1 MDYLEYID
9 NNILHEFRLYSTKIK
24 RIADLN
30 QGIHGINHLLRV
42 LLFTLLICNS
52 LKISSHHRNIASIAA
67 LYHDIGRKN
76 DDADL
81 IHGLFSWRK
90 AKKYIVEDF
99 SKNDLNIIRYIIE
112 NHCIP
117 DEIALDNVY
126 AYNISNK
133 YEAQSLLNIV
143 KDADSLDVMRLG
155 AFEKKYLRYEDSKK
169 LIPIAKYINSL
180 NDEVQ
185 KL

>member
-1 MDYLEYID
+1 MSKLEPLSD
-9 NNILHEFRLYSTKIK
+9 NILYEFRNYVPQIK
-24 RIADLN
+24 RLSGLN

-42 LLFTLLICNS
+42 LLFTLLICDS

-81 IHGLFSWRK
+81 IHGLLSWRK
-90 AKKYIVEDF
+90 AKKYIAEDF

-117 DEIALDNVY
+117 DEIALDNVD
-126 AYNISNK
+126 AYNVSNK

-143 KDADSLDVMRLG
+143 KDADSLDIMRLG

-169 LIPIAKYINSL
+169 LIPIAQYINSL

>member
-1 MDYLEYID
+1 MNLLEYMS
-9 NNILHEFRLYSTKIK
+9 NNIIYEFRLYLINIK
-24 RIADLN
+24 RLSDLN

-42 LLFTLLICNS
+42 LLFALLICES
-52 LKISSHHRNIASIAA
+52 LKISSHHRNIVSIAA

-81 IHGLFSWRK
+81 THGLLSWRK
-90 AKKYIVEDF
+90 AQKYISEDF
-99 SKNDLNIIRYIIE
+99 SKNDLNIIKYIIE

-117 DEIALDNVY
+117 DEVALDNVK

-133 YEAQSLLNIV
+133 FEAQILLNIV
-143 KDADSLDVMRLG
+143 KDADSLDIMRLG
-155 AFEKKYLRYEDSKK
+155 VFEEKYLRYEASIK
-169 LIPIAKYINSL
+169 LIPIARYINSL

-185 KL
+185 NL